1 MRRSGLVLIIPAAL
15 LAAAAQ
21 AQPAPEAPPSSEP
34 AASAPAP
41 AEPAPAAPASAA
53 PATQA
58 ARPVAAPAPA
68 ARPEATPPKPPKE
81 EEPYRPR
88 LLAPTFPEDRYPG
101 DPIGGA
107 TDVELARPGKA
118 PPLRFA
124 LHGYFRAPMRFSRV
138 HRGEGT
144 TKEGEGNYNYRTPFL
159 IDDHY
164 YQSGFLYL
172 PINERPWSETYLSV
186 GNDKL
191 TATVGIM
198 SSQFT
203 NHEAYD
209 VEKQFGVTQGWLTY
223 RFNPMDGLNIKVKGG
238 AFWDRFGYLPKY
250 DTYLFGRTHQVG
262 GQVRADY
269 QMGDFT
275 FWGLGGVGTY
285 NEQINAK
292 MGLTML
298 TYGSVGASWNR
309 TVEVA
314 GYYVKSATKDKRAMQ
329 ELTDADM
336 SVIGADARV
345 STMFGR
351 GYVGYSSISAD
362 QVLFLAPA
370 LEVMHSYGRF
380 IMDNYL
386 GQNSNNGVGGLKNV
400 AFQYDL
406 SVRDLVQG
414 LTKSKSGPL
423 PWGGDITASVFGV
436 YTKVASDQRVD
447 PSVTDP
453 NEIRKQHKDGISK
466 WKWGSEL
473 GWRATDWAGIYLRY
487 DHVVADLDD
496 SATSFRVLSPRVAL
510 FTHFLT
516 NEMIFVQ
523 FSRYWYKDAVFLRE
537 GQEAMEKYPDEKVF
551 KLQAQI
557 TY

>member
-21 AQPAPEAPPSSEP
+21 AQPAPEATPPSAEP
-34 AASAPAP
+34 AASSA
-41 AEPAPAAPASAA
+41 APAAPAPTATATAA
-53 PATQA
+53 SEA
-58 ARPVAAPAPA
+58 ARPAAPPAPA
-68 ARPEATPPKPPKE
+68 AHSEVAPPKPAKE

-88 LLAPTFPEDRYPG
+88 LLAPTFAEDRYPG
-101 DPIGGA
+101 DPVGGA

-159 IDDHY
+159 VDDHY

-172 PINERPWSETYLSV
+172 PINERAWSETYLSV

-191 TATVGIM
+191 TATMGIM

-223 RFNPMDGLNIKVKGG
+223 RFNPAEGLNIKVKGG

-262 GQVRADY
+262 GQVRAEY
-269 QMGDFT
+269 QVGDLT
-275 FWGLGGVGTY
+275 FFALDGVGTY
-285 NEQINAK
+285 TENIQSK

-298 TYGSVGASWNR
+298 HYASVGASWNR

-314 GYYVKSATKDKRAMQ
+314 GYYLNASTKDKRAMQ
-329 ELTDADM
+329 ELTDASM
-336 SVIGADARV
+336 GVIGADARV

-351 GYVGYSSISAD
+351 GYVGYSSVSAD
-362 QVLFLAPA
+362 KVLYLAPA

-386 GQNSNNGVGGLKNV
+386 GQNSNSGVGGLKNL

-423 PWGGDITASVFGV
+423 PWGGDITASIFGV
-436 YTKVASDQRVD
+436 HTKVTSDQRVD

-466 WKWGSEL
+466 WKWGTEL
-473 GWRATDWAGIYLRY
+473 GWRATEFAGIFLRY
-487 DHVVADLDD
+487 DHVVPDLDD
-496 SATSFRVLSPRVAL
+496 SATSFRVISPRVAL

-523 FSRYWYKDAVFLRE
+523 FSRYWYKEAVNLRE